1 MSATFSQGKRRALGA
16 GEQPPTVVLGIEY
29 DGGDYHG
36 FQHQSHAPSVQA
48 ALESAA
54 SRVADE
60 PVRVQGAGRTDAGVH
75 ATQQVV
81 SFQTSAVRSGEAW
94 RRGVTSLTPSS
105 LAVLW
110 ARVETRP
117 FHARFDALWRRYVY
131 VLSDAPSVPV
141 ILRGHVAW
149 SPAPLD
155 SDAMHAACRC
165 LVGEHDFSA
174 FRAAACQS
182 RSPWRRVATI
192 KVTRVNGLVAID
204 VTANAFLKH
213 MVRNIAGALREVGTG
228 SLTAEAFAAL
238 FERGDRT
245 RCPPT
250 AQPQGLYL
258 VGVGYPQFETEV
270 RLPPIL

>member
-1 MSATFSQGKRRALGA
+1 M
-16 GEQPPTVVLGIEY
+16 LGIEY

-36 FQHQSHAPSVQA
+36 FQRQSHAPSVQA
-48 ALESAA
+48 ALESAV

-60 PVRVQGAGRTDAGVH
+60 PVRVHGAGRTDAGVH
-75 ATQQVV
+75 ATQQVI
-81 SFQTSAVRSGEAW
+81 SFETEAVRSVDAW
-94 RRGVTSLTPSS
+94 RRGVSSLTPRS
-105 LAVLW
+105 LGVLW

-131 VLSDAPSVPV
+131 VFSDAPSVPV
-141 ILRGHVAW
+141 ILRGQVAW
-149 SPAPLD
+149 AGVPLD

-174 FRAAACQS
+174 FRAAGCQS

-192 KVTRVNGLVAID
+192 SVTRVNGYVAID

-213 MVRNIAGALREVGTG
+213 MVRNIVGALREVGSRT
-228 SLTAEAFAAL
+228 LTADAFAAL

-250 AQPQGLYL
+250 APPQGLYL
-258 VGVGYPQFETEV
+258 VGVGYPQWETEV
-270 RLPPIL
+270 RLPPML